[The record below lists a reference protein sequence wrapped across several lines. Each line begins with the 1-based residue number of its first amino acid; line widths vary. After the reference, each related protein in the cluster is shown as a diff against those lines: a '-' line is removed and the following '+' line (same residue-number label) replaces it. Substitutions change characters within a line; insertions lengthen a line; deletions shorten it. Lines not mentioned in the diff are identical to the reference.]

1 MPDYLLIGHVS
12 KDLIPGGARLG
23 GTVSFSGLMAA
34 ALGHRT
40 AILTSGPDDMAPL
53 LDPLKALQI
62 SRVPSEEATTFENV
76 YTPAGRVQTLLG
88 RAASLGPAHLPPGW
102 ERAAIVHLAPVADE
116 VDPALLRHFPGALVG
131 VTPQGW
137 MRRWDEAG
145 RVLYREWR
153 EADPVLR
160 AADAVVL
167 SIEDIQH
174 DETLAAYYG
183 QIARVLVVTR
193 NAHGCTL
200 YVQGK
205 AQHVPAPQVTELD
218 PTGAGDIFAAAFFS
232 RLKATGNP
240 LRAARFAT
248 YLASDSVTRAG
259 PESLPSAETISR
271 ALSAY

>member
-1 MPDYLLIGHVS
+1 MLDYLLIGHVS
-12 KDLIPGGARLG
+12 KDITPGGPRLG

-53 LDPLKALQI
+53 LEPLKALQI
-62 SRVPSEEATTFENV
+62 SRVPSEEATTFENI

-88 RAASLGPAHLPPGW
+88 RAATLSPGHLPPGW

-116 VDPALLRHFPGALVG
+116 VDPALIQHFTGALVG

-145 RVLYREWR
+145 HVLYREWPD
-153 EADPVLR
+153 ADLVLR
-160 AADAVVL
+160 VADAVVL
-167 SIEDIQH
+167 SIEDVQH
-174 DETLAAYYG
+174 DEALAARYG

-193 NAHGCTL
+193 NAHGSTL

-205 AQHVPAPQVTELD
+205 GQHIPAPRVTELD

-232 RLKATGNP
+232 RLKATGDP

-248 YLASDSVTRAG
+248 CLASDSVTRAG
-259 PESLPSAETISR
+259 QESLPSAETIAR